1 MSYRYDKEKKKKKWY
16 VVGIIILIISF
27 FTPAS
32 AFLFDLVEKPFVEV
46 SQTNSHTSK
55 KIRTYFEAFFLRV
68 KIVEENTEL
77 RKKVE
82 LLEINNLRTR
92 YLEDQLS
99 SLSLQEKTESDVI
112 ASIISHDGLGY
123 SDTLL
128 INRGYSDSVRV
139 DDIVVSETG
148 VMIGYVSETYDISSR
163 VVLYSKDGQDIS
175 GILYPHNLVLDAIG
189 YGNGSLFIKAQREI
203 DAQVGDIFY
212 SVQQPGRII
221 AIVRDIVFDPRDP
234 FKRVYLSYPTNIRSI
249 RNVIVTNSS
258 LENIE
263 LKIEDVVTE
272 DDQEVNLEI

>member
-1 MSYRYDKEKKKKKWY
+1 
-16 VVGIIILIISF
+16 
-27 FTPAS
+27 
-32 AFLFDLVEKPFVEV
+32 
-46 SQTNSHTSK
+46 
-55 KIRTYFEAFFLRV
+55 
-68 KIVEENTEL
+68 
-77 RKKVE
+77 
-82 LLEINNLRTR
+82 
-92 YLEDQLS
+92 
-99 SLSLQEKTESDVI
+99 
-112 ASIISHDGLGY
+112 
-123 SDTLL
+123 
-128 INRGYSDSVRV
+128 V